1 MPDSKKSQIN
11 KHRNQLYDCVY
22 KYQTS
27 DDKKRSK
34 EEIINF
40 GKLYCMNRGKESRT
54 MPTDIKL
61 KNISHV
67 SKHGDLI
74 PIAVFKDTIS
84 PQTYNLMVGNHEI
97 GITPANFKTKIWGNS
112 IISLIT
118 QILYA
123 QNMRQSG
130 VAVQAVLRTLPPSH
144 LATSVRSVLNVD
156 STIVHLLFHN
166 VSLFE
171 RPDPPLMKNTLYDK
185 SLISKDYISDIK
197 ARKAI
202 LRSRKK
208 PKAKKSLKP
217 DNLIV
222 KMKVDQHKPQGSS
235 KPNGNLNSRKTRQDT
250 PKSRQQGSR
259 SRGKK
264 QSRR

>member
-1 MPDSKKSQIN
+1 MPESKKAQIN
-11 KHRNQLYDCVY
+11 KHRNQLYDCVH

-27 DDKKRSK
+27 NDLKRSK
-34 EEIINF
+34 EETINF

-61 KNISHV
+61 KNISNV
-67 SKHGDLI
+67 PRNGDLI
-74 PIAVFKDTIS
+74 PIALFKGLSDA
-84 PQTYNLMVGNHEI
+84 TYNLMIGNHEI
-97 GITPANFKTKIWGNS
+97 AMSSDNFKTKLWGNS
-112 IISLIT
+112 IISFIT

-130 VAVQAVLRTLPPSH
+130 VAVQAVLRTLPPSY
-144 LATSVRSVLNVD
+144 LATSVRSVLNID
-156 STIVHLLFHN
+156 STTVHLLFHN

-171 RPDPPLMKNTLYDK
+171 RPDPPLNRDNQYDK
-185 SLISKDYISDIK
+185 ILISKAYISDIK

-208 PKAKKSLKP
+208 PKAKKLLKP
-217 DNLIV
+217 DKLIY
-222 KMKVDQHKPQGSS
+222 KMKVGQHKPQGAP
-235 KPNGNLNSRKTRQDT
+235 KPNGNLNSLKTRQDT

-264 QSRR
+264 PSRR